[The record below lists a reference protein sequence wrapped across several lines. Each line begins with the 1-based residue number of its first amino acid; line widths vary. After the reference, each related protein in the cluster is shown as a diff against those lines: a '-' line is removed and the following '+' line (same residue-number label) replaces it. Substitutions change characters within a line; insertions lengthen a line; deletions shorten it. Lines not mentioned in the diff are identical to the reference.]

1 MVSTNTQIRKY
12 EIVFISNPEITDQE
26 IEELVKIV
34 SEEINDLSGTI
45 IKTDI
50 WGLKKLSYPIKKFRE
65 GNYVL
70 IEFDI
75 LPSSIST
82 LNKTVES
89 NETIIRSLIT
99 KIS

>member
-1 MVSTNTQIRKY
+1 VVSTNTQIRKY

-34 SEEINDLSGTI
+34 SKEINDLSGTI

-50 WGLKKLSYPIKKFRE
+50 WGLKKLSYPIKKFKE

-75 LPSSIST
+75 LPSSISK

>member
-34 SEEINDLSGTI
+34 SKEINDLSGTI

-50 WGLKKLSYPIKKFRE
+50 WGLKKLSYPIKKFKE

-75 LPSSIST
+75 LPSSISK

>member
-34 SEEINDLSGTI
+34 SKEINDLSGTI

-50 WGLKKLSYPIKKFRE
+50 WGLKKLSYPIKKFKE

-75 LPSSIST
+75 LPSSIIT
-82 LNKTVES
+82 LPS
-89 NETIIRSLIT
+89 
-99 KIS
+99 

>member
-34 SEEINDLSGTI
+34 SKEINDLSGTI

-75 LPSSIST
+75 LPSSISQ

>member
-34 SEEINDLSGTI
+34 SKEINDLSGTI

-75 LPSSIST
+75 LPSSISK

>member
-50 WGLKKLSYPIKKFRE
+50 WGCLLYTS
-65 GNYVL
+65 
-70 IEFDI
+70 
-75 LPSSIST
+75 PSP
-82 LNKTVES
+82 
-89 NETIIRSLIT
+89 RDRG
-99 KIS
+99 

>member
-50 WGLKKLSYPIKKFRE
+50 WGLKKLSSPIKKFKE

-75 LPSSIST
+75 LPSSISK

>member
-34 SEEINDLSGTI
+34 SKEINDLSGTI

-50 WGLKKLSYPIKKFRE
+50 WGLKKLSYPIKKFKE
-65 GNYVL
+65 GNSVL

-75 LPSSIST
+75 LPSSISK

-99 KIS
+99 KIR

>member
-34 SEEINDLSGTI
+34 STEINDLSGTI
-45 IKTDI
+45 VKTDI

-75 LPSSIST
+75 LPSSISQ

-99 KIS
+99 KIG

>member
-34 SEEINDLSGTI
+34 SKEINDLSGTI

-50 WGLKKLSYPIKKFRE
+50 WGLKILSYPIKKFRE
-65 GNYVL
+65 GNNVL

-75 LPSSIST
+75 IPSSISQ
-82 LNKTVES
+82 LNKTVE
-89 NETIIRSLIT
+89 
-99 KIS
+99 

>member
-26 IEELVKIV
+26 IEDLVKIV
-34 SEEINDLSGTI
+34 SKEINNLNGAI
-45 IKTDI
+45 VKTDI
-50 WGLKKLSYPIKKFRE
+50 WGLKKLSYPIKKFKE
-65 GNYVL
+65 GHYIL

-75 LPSSIST
+75 LPSSISQ

-99 KIS
+99 KKS

>member
-34 SEEINDLSGTI
+34 SEEINDLSWTI

-75 LPSSIST
+75 LPSSISK

-99 KIS
+99 KIG

>member
-34 SEEINDLSGTI
+34 SKEINDLSGTI

-50 WGLKKLSYPIKKFRE
+50 WGLKKLSYPIKKFKE

-75 LPSSIST
+75 LPSSISQ

>member
-12 EIVFISNPEITDQE
+12 EIVFISNPEISDQE

-34 SEEINDLSGTI
+34 SKEINDLSGTI

-75 LPSSIST
+75 LPSSISQ

>member
-26 IEELVKIV
+26 IEDLVKIV
-34 SEEINDLSGTI
+34 SKEINDLNGTI
-45 IKTDI
+45 VKTDI
-50 WGLKKLSYPIKKFRE
+50 WGLKKLSYPIKKFKE
-65 GNYVL
+65 GHYIL

-75 LPSSIST
+75 LPSSISR

>member
-1 MVSTNTQIRKY
+1 MVSTNTQIQKY
-12 EIVFISNPEITDQE
+12 EIIFISNPEITDQE

-34 SEEINDLSGTI
+34 SKEINDLSGTI

-75 LPSSIST
+75 LPSSISQ

>member
-12 EIVFISNPEITDQE
+12 EIIFISNPEITDQE

-34 SEEINDLSGTI
+34 SKEINDLSGTI

-75 LPSSIST
+75 LPSSISQ

>member
-1 MVSTNTQIRKY
+1 VVSTNTQIRKY

-34 SEEINDLSGTI
+34 SKEINDLSGTI

-75 LPSSIST
+75 LPSSISQ